1 MTNLNLI
8 GIGGTDG
15 SGKDSLGEMLQE
27 RHGWLFVS
35 VTDIL
40 RGELNNRGISLRR
53 ENLRSLGDEWRRAYG
68 PGVLVAKALEIYE
81 KQTKKY
87 NGLVLASMR
96 NPGEADTLHNEGGI
110 LVWVDADP
118 EIRYRRVTSR
128 SRGSEDVVSF
138 EQFMAEHNIQSS
150 GNHEAEMNLIKVKD
164 KSDVFIENNGNDI
177 EKFKK
182 EAEKALKKYL

>member
-96 NPGEADTLHNEGGI
+96 NPGEADTLHNDGGI
-110 LVWVDADP
+110 LVWVDAEARTATRLSRDALTGWLTLAFLL
-118 EIRYRRVTSR
+118 RRFSSSPNSR
-128 SRGSEDVVSF
+128 LPSF
-138 EQFMAEHNIQSS
+138 SASMLCVIS
-150 GNHEAEMNLIKVKD
+150 KT
-164 KSDVFIENNGNDI
+164 
-177 EKFKK
+177 
-182 EAEKALKKYL
+182 ALRLSWSL